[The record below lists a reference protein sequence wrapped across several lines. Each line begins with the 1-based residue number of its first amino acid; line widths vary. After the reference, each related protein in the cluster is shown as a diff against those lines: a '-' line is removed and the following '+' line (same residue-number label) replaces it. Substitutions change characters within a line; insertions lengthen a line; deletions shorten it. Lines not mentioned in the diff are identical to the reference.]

1 MVTHK
6 YLKIFGK
13 FFYKYFFPQYLDNL
27 RFQTTLRAMELFYFS
42 KVVGEIFQNNLYTE
56 HLQTT
61 APVITLRKWEW

>member
-13 FFYKYFFPQYLDNL
+13 FFYKYFFPQHLDNL

-42 KVVGEIFQNNLYTE
+42 KVVGEIFQNNL
-56 HLQTT
+56 
-61 APVITLRKWEW
+61 